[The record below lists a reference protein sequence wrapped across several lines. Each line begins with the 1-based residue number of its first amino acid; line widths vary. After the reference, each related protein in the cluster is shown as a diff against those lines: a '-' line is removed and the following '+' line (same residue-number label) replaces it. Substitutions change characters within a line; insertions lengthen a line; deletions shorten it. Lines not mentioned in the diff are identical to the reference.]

1 MPSPPAC
8 STARVVSPARSAP
21 ASRRRAIEHRWSLPE
36 LAGYIRSTSLLPASV
51 LGDHAAVFDADLAA
65 ALGPHSHGGAFTQTV
80 RFAYDLARK
89 PV

>member
-1 MPSPPAC
+1 
-8 STARVVSPARSAP
+8 
-21 ASRRRAIEHRWSLPE
+21 
-36 LAGYIRSTSLLPASV
+36 LLPASV